1 MARARARAHERSGGS
16 AVRCE
21 FLPPGLNSG
30 ADMALACGVTV
41 AVRRAE
47 GCATR
52 RGALLTP
59 RDPHRLEAMFRNSPR
74 RGSSHERLESRV
86 ASDATVRRDM
96 KVDARHFATV
106 TRC

>member
-1 MARARARAHERSGGS
+1 M
-16 AVRCE
+16 RCE
-21 FLPPGLNSG
+21 FLPPGANSG

-47 GCATR
+47 GYATR

-59 RDPHRLEAMFRNSPR
+59 RNPHRLEAMFRSR
-74 RGSSHERLESRV
+74 RARSSHERLESRE

-106 TRC
+106 THC

>member
-1 MARARARAHERSGGS
+1 
-16 AVRCE
+16 
-21 FLPPGLNSG
+21 
-30 ADMALACGVTV
+30 MALACGVTV

-59 RDPHRLEAMFRNSPR
+59 RNPHRLEAMFRISPR

-86 ASDATVRRDM
+86 ASDATVRWDM